1 MELNISLSVGKY
13 VMCYGHI
20 ILFEAEVS
28 IQVAQH
34 LFNQQNLLGRI
45 SHKHCKAK

>member
-1 MELNISLSVGKY
+1 
-13 VMCYGHI
+13 MCYGHI

-28 IQVAQH
+28 IQVAH

-45 SHKHCKAK
+45 SHKRCKPK